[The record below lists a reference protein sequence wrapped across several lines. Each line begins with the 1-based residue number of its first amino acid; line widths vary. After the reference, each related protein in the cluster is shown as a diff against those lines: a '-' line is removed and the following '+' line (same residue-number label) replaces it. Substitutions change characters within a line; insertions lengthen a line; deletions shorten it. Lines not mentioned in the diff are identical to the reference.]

1 MKKSFMLKS
10 LSALIILSSV
20 GFVDSSVNET
30 HHVAQAERNVKEIKD
45 GYVAPYSSVVAF
57 VGASGFVVGPNTVV
71 TNKHV
76 INHLKVGDRLSAH
89 PTGNTSKGGNYTITD
104 MIPYSGK
111 EDLAIVHVKSRSD
124 AGWDFNERTTI
135 MPLANSGQA
144 GERVSLI
151 GYPRP
156 GMNKY
161 KLFEST
167 GTVIKIEGTRVI
179 YDAFAEPGT
188 SGGPIVNLNGEAI
201 GVHTGS
207 DIEIT
212 PAKKSYGVYFTED
225 IKKFIKQHIQTQ
237 S

>member
-20 GFVDSSVNET
+20 GFVDSSVNKT

-45 GYVAPYSSVVAF
+45 GYVAPYRSVVAF

-89 PTGNTSKGGNYTITD
+89 PTGKTSKGGNYTITD
-104 MIPYSGK
+104 MIPYSGE
-111 EDLAIVHVKSRSD
+111 EDLAIVHVKNRSD

-156 GMNKY
+156 RINKY

-167 GTVIKIEGTRVI
+167 GTVIKIEGT
-179 YDAFAEPGT
+179 
-188 SGGPIVNLNGEAI
+188 
-201 GVHTGS
+201 
-207 DIEIT
+207 
-212 PAKKSYGVYFTED
+212 
-225 IKKFIKQHIQTQ
+225 
-237 S
+237 

>member
-1 MKKSFMLKS
+1 MKKSFVLKS

-20 GFVDSSVNET
+20 GFVESAVNET

-45 GYVAPYSSVVAF
+45 GYATPYSSVVAF
-57 VGASGFVVGPNTVV
+57 AGASGFVVGHNTIV

-76 INHLKVGDRLSAH
+76 ISHLKVGERLSAH
-89 PTGNTSKGGNYTITD
+89 PTGNSSNGGHYTITD
-104 MIPYSGK
+104 MVAYPGK
-111 EDLAIVHVKSRSD
+111 EDLAIVHVDSTSD
-124 AGWDFNERTTI
+124 IGWDFNKRTTI
-135 MPLANSGQA
+135 MPLAKSGQA

-151 GYPRP
+151 GYPDP
-156 GMNKY
+156 VKNKY

-167 GTVIKIEGTRVI
+167 GTVIKFEGTRVV

-188 SGGPIVNLNGEAI
+188 SGSPIVNLNGEAI

-212 PAKKSYGVYFTED
+212 PTKKSYGVYFTED
-225 IKKFIKQHIQTQ
+225 IKKFIKQQIQKQ
-237 S
+237 